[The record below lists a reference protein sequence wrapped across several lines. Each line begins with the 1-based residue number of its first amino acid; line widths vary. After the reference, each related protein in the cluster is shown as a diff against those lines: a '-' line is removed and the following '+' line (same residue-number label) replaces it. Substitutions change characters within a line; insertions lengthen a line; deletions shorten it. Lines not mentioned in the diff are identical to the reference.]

1 MAKKSNRRKADADNP
16 EWTAADFKRA
26 RPAIEVVP
34 NIVAT
39 YRKRLGR
46 PPEGT
51 GTKVQVTLR
60 LDPAVIAHFKATGEG
75 WQSRINETLARAIAP
90 KRRSS

>member
-1 MAKKSNRRKADADNP
+1 MSKKSNRRKADADNP

-34 NIVAT
+34 GIVAA

-60 LDPAVIAHFKATGEG
+60 LDPAVIAHFKATGAG
-75 WQSRINETLARAIAP
+75 WQSRINETLAKAIAP
-90 KRRSS
+90 KRRP

>member
-1 MAKKSNRRKADADNP
+1 MSKKSNHRKTDAVNP
-16 EWTAADFKRA
+16 EWTAADFRRA
-26 RPAIEVVP
+26 RPASEVVP
-34 NIVAT
+34 GIVAA

-60 LDPAVIAHFKATGEG
+60 LDPAIIAHFKATGDG
-75 WQSRINETLARAIAP
+75 WQSRINETLAKAIAP
-90 KRRSS
+90 KRRS

>member
-1 MAKKSNRRKADADNP
+1 MSKKSSSRRAGADNP

-34 NIVAT
+34 NIVAA

-75 WQSRINETLARAIAP
+75 WQSRINETLAKAIAP

>member
-1 MAKKSNRRKADADNP
+1 MSKKSNRRKTDAENP
-16 EWTAADFKRA
+16 EWTAADFRRA
-26 RPAIEVVP
+26 RPASEVVP
-34 NIVAT
+34 GIVAA

-60 LDPAVIAHFKATGEG
+60 LDPAIIAHFKATGDG
-75 WQSRINETLARAIAP
+75 WQSRINDTLAKAIAP
-90 KRRSS
+90 KRRS

>member
-1 MAKKSNRRKADADNP
+1 MSKKSSRRRAGADNP

-34 NIVAT
+34 NIVAA

-75 WQSRINETLARAIAP
+75 WQSRINETLAKAIAP
-90 KRRSS
+90 KRRNS

>member
-1 MAKKSNRRKADADNP
+1 MKKNSKKRTIDPDNP
-16 EWTAADFKRA
+16 PLTRA
-26 RPAIEVVP
+26 RLARFRPAIEVVP
-34 NIVAT
+34 NIVAA
-39 YRKRLGR
+39 YRKRLGC

-75 WQSRINETLARAIAP
+75 WQSRINETLAKAIAP